1 VLAGKE
7 EYKEMFK
14 KYMKGSTYGYIIG
27 LVIGVPLFAFT
38 INQIFFKGNRATDI
52 EVKQYLANSKIET
65 FEVKKW
71 INNGY
76 EQYTVAWQ
84 RGSNNSAF
92 IEWFTFY
99 DNSSKKYINLTVFD
113 YLEKNKQG
121 SQRISDIQ
129 YFKDN
134 IIFMAYVNQNQLK
147 NPKYGTKENPLPI
160 WPKDLIEYDGKR
172 ATGVEGNRISNR
184 INTFYVKP
192 ETNYIFIQ
200 QYLSRFMDKE
210 EYKEMFKK

>member
-1 VLAGKE
+1 
-7 EYKEMFK
+7 
-14 KYMKGSTYGYIIG
+14 MKGSTYGYIIG

-38 INQIFFKGNRATDI
+38 INQIFFKGNNASDI

-71 INNGY
+71 IDEGK

-92 IEWFTFY
+92 IKWFAFY
-99 DNSSKKYINLTVFD
+99 DYNSKKHINLTVFD
-113 YLEKNKQG
+113 YLEKNQQG
-121 SQRISDIQ
+121 RQRVGDLGFYPLS
-129 YFKDN
+129 FT
-134 IIFMAYVNQNQLK
+134 AYVNQEQFK
-147 NPKYGTKENPLPI
+147 NPKYGTKENPLPV
-160 WPKDLIEYDGKR
+160 WPKDLIAYDGK
-172 ATGVEGNRISNR
+172 TVEGNEKSVVVDIAK
-184 INTFYVKP
+184 TFYVKP

-210 EYKEMFKK
+210 EYKEIFKK